1 MFFLNGEQIKPTL
14 CIMHCFA
21 SIGARKRTRRNM
33 ATVAHFR
40 GDCSGRGMYGH
51 KANLRKA
58 DKRETCGSAESGF
71 AADPLFFRGFNLLSC
86 EWLILVCPSLHC
98 LYKPP
103 EMGIYGEYVC
113 VVAGLNYQI
122 HPNPRKA
129 CASYGHN
136 PGCSWTTTRTASLLQ
151 TEDLGLFPPF
161 RTGYGAQITTT
172 M

>member
-1 MFFLNGEQIKPTL
+1 MD
-14 CIMHCFA
+14 CFA
-21 SIGARKRTRRNM
+21 SIGAGKEPGGIWPPLLRARQLPRAGNVLARSPFARSWQARNLFCHWP
-33 ATVAHFR
+33 TF
-40 GDCSGRGMYGH
+40 
-51 KANLRKA
+51 
-58 DKRETCGSAESGF
+58 
-71 AADPLFFRGFNLLSC
+71 FFRGVHLLSC
-86 EWLILVCPSLHC
+86 EFLIRVCPSLHC

-103 EMGIYGEYVC
+103 EMGIYGEYGC